1 VSGDTPVAAP
11 NWLATLRF
19 YLVLSLPL
27 HFSWETLQ
35 LPLYT
40 IGESGTIW
48 QNAHAVVHCTA
59 GDVMIAALSL
69 LAALLLVGIYS
80 EWMNTTIRAS

>member
-1 VSGDTPVAAP
+1 MSGDTAVWAP

-35 LPLYT
+35 LLLYT
-40 IGESGTIW
+40 IGASGTI
-48 QNAHAVVHCTA
+48 
-59 GDVMIAALSL
+59 
-69 LAALLLVGIYS
+69 
-80 EWMNTTIRAS
+80 